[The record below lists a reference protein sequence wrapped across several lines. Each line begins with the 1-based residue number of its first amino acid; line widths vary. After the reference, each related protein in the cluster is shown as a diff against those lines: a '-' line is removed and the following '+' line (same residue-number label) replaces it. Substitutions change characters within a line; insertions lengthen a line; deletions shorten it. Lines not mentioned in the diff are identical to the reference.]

1 MSVCSRSRQC
11 QPLFVVSNVIN
22 APYSRRVR
30 FTPAAFQRSL
40 VERPYLA
47 DSFNESSSPHMPTPS
62 NMAFGVAAEVG
73 DLETG
78 QDLLDAMDA
87 ENTTINIRLRWDK
100 EISNPD
106 VREMF
111 EKVKVATGRKVRRS
125 V

>member
-1 MSVCSRSRQC
+1 
-11 QPLFVVSNVIN
+11 
-22 APYSRRVR
+22 
-30 FTPAAFQRSL
+30 
-40 VERPYLA
+40 
-47 DSFNESSSPHMPTPS
+47 MPTPS